1 MNRGCVNHLMHDAI
15 KRDSVWIRAFKQDS
29 KEDLDVVLKNE
40 WLSRKWS
47 LLNPG
52 ESKTEESESCVCC
65 ETDCY
70 NYCTE
75 ERSLSTIGLPF
86 PTPLVDEPVVHLLET
101 QSRLLRQLHLFCLRW
116 IGVFDVVT
124 EPRREDILGIGG

>member
-1 MNRGCVNHLMHDAI
+1 MHDAI
-15 KRDSVWIRAFKQDS
+15 KRDCVWIRAFKQDS

-65 ETDCY
+65 ETRHV
-70 NYCTE
+70 TAKTTGGS
-75 ERSLSTIGLPF
+75 RSLLWRGAP
-86 PTPLVDEPVVHLLET
+86 
-101 QSRLLRQLHLFCLRW
+101 
-116 IGVFDVVT
+116 
-124 EPRREDILGIGG
+124 

>member
-29 KEDLDVVLKNE
+29 KEDLDMVLKNE

-52 ESKTEESESCVCC
+52 ESKVEESESYVCC
-65 ETDCY
+65 ETGCY

-75 ERSLSTIGLPF
+75 EVTFYDRSAIS
-86 PTPLVDEPVVHLLET
+86 D
-101 QSRLLRQLHLFCLRW
+101 SAR
-116 IGVFDVVT
+116 
-124 EPRREDILGIGG
+124 